1 MAFAEMEPLD
11 IAVENINDLK
21 LKLTITVPGTEVK
34 EAYDVCYRGL
44 NSRVNINGFRRG
56 KIPRSVLEK
65 RFEKQMRQEALES
78 IVPQN
83 FEKALETKGL
93 QPLGKPEFDNFEIQK
108 NKPLKFTATF
118 EVWPDF
124 AFPESSSFE
133 LEEIE
138 IKVTDEELEELKDK
152 FLDEAAQFV
161 EKDGAADEGDQ
172 VLMDFTL
179 IVDEDDISEEED
191 YEYLLGSNQFLPE
204 IEEVLKGVKAGEVK
218 ELTITI
224 PESHAELSL
233 RGKEVKF
240 LFHLKEVRGKQLPEL
255 NTEFFKGYGEE
266 INSEEDFIEL
276 LKQEI
281 IRKKESENIA
291 AYRSKIKE
299 QLIKRLTFPV
309 PDEIRKKEVE
319 YQLSVLQQENDKKAA
334 TDKLSTAELE
344 KQAEKAAGNHLRF
357 LAYIEKMV
365 KEFNLQVDEEEVKHK
380 FAVNARMLG
389 IDLNDQTQ
397 QKRSNDFYNAFYQTV
412 QENAVLD
419 YLTNQILKK

>member
-1 MAFAEMEPLD
+1 
-11 IAVENINDLK
+11 
-21 LKLTITVPGTEVK
+21 
-34 EAYDVCYRGL
+34 
-44 NSRVNINGFRRG
+44 
-56 KIPRSVLEK
+56 
-65 RFEKQMRQEALES
+65 
-78 IVPQN
+78 
-83 FEKALETKGL
+83 
-93 QPLGKPEFDNFEIQK
+93 
-108 NKPLKFTATF
+108 
-118 EVWPDF
+118 
-124 AFPESSSFE
+124 
-133 LEEIE
+133 
-138 IKVTDEELEELKDK
+138 
-152 FLDEAAQFV
+152 
-161 EKDGAADEGDQ
+161 
-172 VLMDFTL
+172 MDFTL

-204 IEEVLKGVKAGEVK
+204 IEEVLKGVKAGEDK
-218 ELTITI
+218 ELTIKI
-224 PESHAELSL
+224 PESHTELSL

-266 INSEEDFIEL
+266 VNSEEDFIEL

-319 YQLSVLQQENDKKAA
+319 YQLSVLQQENDKKAVA
-334 TDKLSTAELE
+334 DKLPAVELE
-344 KQAEKAAGNHLRF
+344 KQAEEAAGNHLRF

-397 QKRSNDFYNAFYQTV
+397 QERSNDFYYAFYQTV